1 MIRFWTLLLSSIT
14 LTAAPAARQPGQ
26 GIPFGL
32 FGMSG
37 RNLVDPYTSGM
48 QQARPE
54 TILKDLE
61 MARARGARMVV
72 NFAGGG
78 PKFTDGDG
86 RFVFDMWKARLDRFR
101 PIADQINGYVAD
113 GTLLANL
120 IVDEPSSKKR
130 WGGEVIPAATLD
142 QMAQYAKTIFPSL
155 PTAIRE
161 APSELRDHQWRSL
174 DLAWAQYTVHKG
186 PIASYV
192 TAEVDAARAAGLGLV
207 VGLNISKGGDGT
219 SGFGDPKEPAMS
231 GEEILRYGRAL
242 LDTPSACAFISWDD
256 RPEVIHRP
264 EVAAALAELAEAAK
278 AHAETACRRSDRPER
293 ETGRGSTP

>member
-1 MIRFWTLLLSSIT
+1 MIRLSTLLLTSLT
-14 LTAAPAARQPGQ
+14 LAAAPSVRQARD

-78 PKFTDGDG
+78 PRFTGGDG
-86 RFVFDMWKARLDRFR
+86 RFVFDLWKARLDRFR
-101 PIADQINGYVAD
+101 PIADQLNGYVAD
-113 GTLLANL
+113 GTLLAIL
-120 IVDEPSSKKR
+120 IIDEPSSKKR
-130 WGGEVIPAATLD
+130 WGGEAIPAATLD
-142 QMAQYAKTIFPSL
+142 QMAQYAKTIFPAL

-186 PIASYV
+186 PIGAYV
-192 TAEVDAARAAGLGLV
+192 PAEAAAARAAGLGLV

-219 SGFGDPKEPAMS
+219 SGFGDSREASMS

-242 LDTPSACAFISWDD
+242 LDAPAACAFISWDD
-256 RPEVIHRP
+256 RPEVIHRSD
-264 EVAAALAELAEAAK
+264 VAAALAELAQVAR
-278 AHAETACRRSDRPER
+278 AHPATPCRSDRAGHDRQEGATR
-293 ETGRGSTP
+293 